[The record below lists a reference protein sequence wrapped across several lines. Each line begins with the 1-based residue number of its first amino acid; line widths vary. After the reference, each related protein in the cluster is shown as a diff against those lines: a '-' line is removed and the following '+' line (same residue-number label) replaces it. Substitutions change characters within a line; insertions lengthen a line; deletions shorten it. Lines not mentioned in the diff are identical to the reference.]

1 MAHKEIKVSE
11 YYSKLIANLPTRPN
25 ASPGDFS
32 GGGLSAI
39 QLKQAFDAVPLF
51 IIDRLNGLIQY
62 INEISDEGLSAYIL
76 EAIKSNIADSVDTG
90 ISLNIQTLSD
100 LFDAIKSGDLSKVLT
115 VESRGESLDAVVTS
129 LFSGIT
135 ETIDKEIEAAK
146 ASGKFDLV
154 SVTHEWYGSVLAL
167 TSASG
172 TTYTDLRGP
181 QGPQGEGFKI
191 SRTYSSIA
199 AMNNGF
205 SHDDVPENGFVIIN
219 TGFVNDEDNAKLFI
233 KGKTQYNYLTD
244 LSGAQGIKGERGDPG
259 RGIVSITLEKEDG
272 KQKQYKVT
280 YTEGPPYYFIVTNG
294 SDGVSA
300 THSWNGTTLTV
311 TSASGTSSRDLKGE
325 KGDKGDPGERGEGFR
340 IQETYK
346 SFSDMEAASLTDG
359 VPAGGFVLISTD
371 DVEDPDNAKLY
382 VKTSTGAYKFLTD
395 LSGAQGIQ
403 GVGIDRIEA
412 LDGDP
417 PEDQYRIHFTN
428 GKYFDYSIKHGESI
442 RVSETTE
449 STESGGK
456 NVVEF
461 SDGKKI
467 TIRNG
472 RDGRNGIDG
481 DSLTITKIEQ
491 SDKAGGVSVITF
503 SDAGKKLEI
512 KNGYNGEDGSSVGID
527 IITTSDEDGGINAVT
542 FTDSSMLQ
550 IRNGSKGSSV
560 EVDYINESNESGGK
574 NIVGLKDKNG
584 NHELQVSNGKD
595 GSSVVVDYINE
606 SNESDGSNIVVL
618 RDKYGEHE
626 LIIRNGKQ
634 GGRGPVGPSGPQGP
648 QGEGFKVSR
657 TFVSLDDMFA
667 SYGHDDEVPDY
678 GFVLIQSPRGA
689 EDPDNAKLYVK
700 NPELGYVYLTDL
712 SGAQGIKGDT
722 GNGIKSIYET
732 GDDGPGK
739 HYLYIEYTN
748 GGGEYFE
755 IFDGPQ
761 GPQGSPGKDGSS
773 VVVYEV
779 TENSESGGY
788 NTVVLQDKNGN
799 HELYVR
805 NGKDGARGDKGEK
818 GRGISQ
824 IYDSTN
830 TEGQHYITIVYTDGE
845 SAQFELPEGKDGER
859 GPAGPAGPAGPT
871 GPQGPGKFNVE
882 LGTTTFADIVEAY
895 QENNVVTLDYG
906 GIIMPLVAVSV
917 EDKVCLFLV
926 SEPGAALGVMIDAY
940 GNVEEINIPYVM
952 AEDLAAHAKN
962 EHDAKHLT
970 EYQLGIVA
978 ELPKI
983 VQDDVD
989 KWDFAYDAV
998 GNKLD
1003 KSARGAAN
1011 GVASLDSSGKVPP
1024 SQLPSYV
1031 DDVLEYSEKTSFP
1044 GTGVS
1049 GKIYVDQSDNKTYR
1063 WGGSAYVEIS
1073 ASLALGEN
1081 ESTAYPGNL
1090 GKDAHD
1096 LASAANAAL
1105 ANKVDKETGKGL
1117 STNDYTTAEK
1127 NKLAGIAEGAEA
1139 NVQSDWNATSGDAF
1153 IRNKPTIPTKTSQ
1166 LTNDSGFRTT
1176 DANTEY
1182 SFTAT
1187 SNALEFNVQGSDDI
1201 DNKQTVTLKKPSYNL
1216 GEITD
1221 TNSYVRMTAAERTK
1235 LSGIAEN
1242 ANNYSHPS
1250 THDASMITGLA
1261 TVAKSGEYSDLKNPP
1276 IDIEGR
1282 EAGDHAVINAPY
1294 AVLKNGSTEKLLAT
1308 TDQIPEAVTVDSA
1321 LSSTS
1326 TNPVQN
1332 KVINAALAEKSDS
1345 HNHPYLPLSGGTL
1358 DTNAKIKLSTYG
1370 TRFLTLSGN
1379 SIDADMSNETGG
1391 WAGNF
1396 ASVKAPGGATTTM
1409 LGWYG
1414 GASGL
1419 THIFMGG
1426 SYSDP
1431 AMKMTP
1437 AGQFTF
1443 KNVPKVGSKD
1453 IATTDQIPSVA
1464 GLASTSYVDQ
1474 KVAGIVDSSPEAL
1487 NTLNELA
1494 AALGDDPNFAT
1505 TVSTNIGKKVD
1516 KTTTVNGHALSGNVT
1531 VSKSDVGLGNVANE
1545 RQYSA
1550 NNPPPYPVT
1559 SVAGRT
1565 GAVTLKYSDLS
1576 DAPVSVVEEGGNDVA
1591 VIGAPYAKLNDG
1603 NFLVTEDGVKDEVES
1618 IAALKSEG
1626 IFYIEGTGSTVGKWF
1641 GASTRFTAPYDG
1653 LAIRYKIPV
1662 NGSTTTTLN
1671 INDTGDVDVYRFNDT
1686 KLTTHFEAGMIV
1698 NLIYH
1703 ENYQG
1708 EGTSRWMCSDYDSN
1722 TNTYLRVY
1730 RRTNTTSNQSTY
1742 GKDFPLLVSN
1752 TEASKIGTAGSNNTY
1767 AAVYGVMWDDTAKVP
1782 TLNPVTGEMKAVKF
1796 TGTFNGNA
1804 TSATSATKATQDAS
1818 GNVITSTYAKKSEL
1832 PTSTEKD
1839 NWDSAVDN
1847 ASAALTKAEAALTK
1861 ANNALPKAGGT
1872 MDASAAIKW
1881 PTKNSLNP
1889 FVGYCTASSDGTFL
1903 IGSLEGTVWNT
1914 GLAIGGSSKNLLWK
1928 GAKVAV
1934 ATDIGNGTLTIK
1946 KNGIQAG
1953 TFSANQ
1959 SSNVTINIDAPISLD
1974 QTGENDTAVIG
1985 ADYARLSN
1993 GARLVDGNE
2002 FDDYVESQTPRAV
2015 IENKGFIL
2023 VEKASAPT
2031 GFTISNGTTAAGT
2044 LSLRIEEDEYDSSFC
2059 NAYAMQLDVN
2069 GNEFTAWSSTSG
2081 DPPHV
2086 NWIKQNAKYAGKY
2099 NLRFN
2104 FSQKGT
2110 ISNDLNRVNE
2120 ILIYVNGTITEI
2132 HTCSIGTN
2140 FTSTAINVSAG
2151 AEIKCVFYASING
2164 NHTMSDDYSVTL
2176 SNICFSCEK
2185 AAQSVTNNSTLRPSY
2200 ARAVI
2205 AATSTTQTVRA
2216 SYYESLNATLEKFR
2230 QAIIALGGTV

>member
-39 QLKQAFDAVPLF
+39 QLKQAFDAVPIF

-199 AMNNGF
+199 AMQNGF
-205 SHDDVPENGFVIIN
+205 SSDDVPENGFVIIN

-244 LSGAQGIKGERGDPG
+244 LSGAQGIKGEKGDPG
-259 RGIVSITLEKEDG
+259 KGIVSIALVKEAG
-272 KQKQYKVT
+272 RQKQYKVT
-280 YTEGPPYYFIVTNG
+280 YTEGQPYFFIVTDG
-294 SDGVSA
+294 ADGVSA
-300 THSWNGTTLTV
+300 THSWDGTTLTV
-311 TSASGTSSRDLKGE
+311 TSASGTSSRDLRGE
-325 KGDKGDPGERGEGFR
+325 RGEKGDPGERGEGFR

-346 SFSDMEAASLTDG
+346 SVSDMEAASLTDG
-359 VPAGGFVLISTD
+359 VPVGGFVLISTD
-371 DVEDPDNAKLY
+371 DVEDPNNAKLY
-382 VKTSTGAYKFLTD
+382 VKASTGAYQFLTD

-403 GVGIDRIEA
+403 GVGIDRIVK

-417 PEDQYRIHFTN
+417 PEDQYRIIFTN
-428 GKYFDYSIKHGESI
+428 DKYFDYSIKHGESI

-456 NVVEF
+456 NVVKF
-461 SDGKKI
+461 SDEKTI

-472 RDGRNGIDG
+472 RDGRDGIDG

-491 SDKAGGVSVITF
+491 SDEAGGVSTITF
-503 SDAGKKLEI
+503 SDAGKTLKI

-527 IITTSDEDGGINAVT
+527 IITTSDEDGGINSVT
-542 FTDSSMLQ
+542 FTDGKTLE

-560 EVDYINESNESGGK
+560 EVDSINETAESGGE
-574 NIVGLKDKNG
+574 NIVVLKDKNG
-584 NHELQVSNGKD
+584 NHELHVRNGKD
-595 GSSVVVDYINE
+595 GASITIDNTSSDENGTTVHF
-606 SNESDGSNIVVL
+606 SDNNSVFIQRG
-618 RDKYGEHE
+618 KE
-626 LIIRNGKQ
+626 GKQ
-634 GGRGPVGPSGPQGP
+634 GPSGPQGP
-648 QGEGFKVSR
+648 QGEGFKISR
-657 TFVSLDDMFA
+657 TFVSLDDMFS
-667 SYGHDDEVPDY
+667 SYGPDDEVPDY

-722 GNGIKSIYET
+722 GNGIKRIYET
-732 GDDGPGK
+732 GDDGGGT
-739 HYLYIEYTN
+739 HYLYVEYTN
-748 GGGEYFE
+748 GGGAEFE
-755 IFDGPQ
+755 LFDGPQ
-761 GPQGSPGKDGSS
+761 GPQGSPGKDGKDGTSVTVQSVDYDDDGAVVTFSDNTQLSVSNGKDGGQGPRGERGEDGTSVKISEIHEYDDRVDVFFDDDKGSLISIKHGKAGSPGKDGTSVSVSSVTTSTEDGGKNVVTFTDRSTLEIRNGSKGSPGKDGNPGKDGSS

-779 TENSESGGY
+779 EQNSESGGY
-788 NTVVLQDKNGN
+788 NTVVFQDKNGN
-799 HELYVR
+799 HELQVR
-805 NGKDGARGDKGEK
+805 NGKDGGQGPKGNDGED
-818 GRGISQ
+818 GTSVSV
-824 IYDSTN
+824 D
-830 TEGQHYITIVYTDGE
+830 ETIDDGSGVSVWFTDGKN
-845 SAQFELPEGKDGER
+845 FYIKHGRDGKDGEK
-859 GPAGPAGPAGPT
+859 GDT

-895 QENNVVTLDYG
+895 QENKVVEIDYG
-906 GIIMPLVAVSV
+906 GIIMPLVMVSV
-917 EDKVCLFLV
+917 EDKICLFLV
-926 SEPGAALGVMIDAY
+926 SEPGAAIGVMIDAY
-940 GNVEEINIPYVM
+940 GNTEEVNIPYVM
-952 AEDLAAHAKN
+952 AEDLLSHAAN
-962 EHDAKHLT
+962 EGDAKHLT
-970 EYQLGIVA
+970 EDQLGIVA
-978 ELPKI
+978 SLPKI
-983 VQDDVD
+983 VQNDVD
-989 KWDFAYDAV
+989 KWDSAYDAV
-998 GNKLD
+998 GDKLD

-1011 GVASLDSSGKVPP
+1011 GVASLDSSGKVPS
-1024 SQLPSYV
+1024 SQLPS
-1031 DDVLEYSEKTSFP
+1031 
-1044 GTGVS
+1044 
-1049 GKIYVDQSDNKTYR
+1049 
-1063 WGGSAYVEIS
+1063 
-1073 ASLALGEN
+1073 
-1081 ESTAYPGNL
+1081 
-1090 GKDAHD
+1090 
-1096 LASAANAAL
+1096 
-1105 ANKVDKETGKGL
+1105 
-1117 STNDYTTAEK
+1117 
-1127 NKLAGIAEGAEA
+1127 
-1139 NVQSDWNATSGDAF
+1139 
-1153 IRNKPTIPTKTSQ
+1153 
-1166 LTNDSGFRTT
+1166 
-1176 DANTEY
+1176 
-1182 SFTAT
+1182 
-1187 SNALEFNVQGSDDI
+1187 
-1201 DNKQTVTLKKPSYNL
+1201 
-1216 GEITD
+1216 
-1221 TNSYVRMTAAERTK
+1221 
-1235 LSGIAEN
+1235 
-1242 ANNYSHPS
+1242 
-1250 THDASMITGLA
+1250 
-1261 TVAKSGEYSDLKNPP
+1261 
-1276 IDIEGR
+1276 
-1282 EAGDHAVINAPY
+1282 
-1294 AVLKNGSTEKLLAT
+1294 
-1308 TDQIPEAVTVDSA
+1308 
-1321 LSSTS
+1321 
-1326 TNPVQN
+1326 
-1332 KVINAALAEKSDS
+1332 
-1345 HNHPYLPLSGGTL
+1345 YLPLSGGTL
-1358 DTNAKIKLSTYG
+1358 NTNAKIKLSTYG

-1396 ASVKAPGGATTTM
+1396 ASVKAPGGTTTTM

-1443 KNVPKVGSKD
+1443 KNAPKVGLKE
-1453 IATTDQIPSVA
+1453 IATTDQIPTATSELTADRLVGDA
-1464 GLASTSYVDQ
+1464 GGEIEFDEYGEGYSLIDIKANDVRANGKEIATEEYVDQ

-1505 TVSTNIGKKVD
+1505 TVANDIGKKVD

-1576 DAPVSVVEEGGNDVA
+1576 GVPVSVVEEGGNDVA
-1591 VIGAPYAKLNDG
+1591 VIGAPYAKLSNG

-1618 IAALKSEG
+1618 VAALKSEG
-1626 IFYIEGTGSTVGKWF
+1626 IFYIEGTGSTVGEWL
-1641 GASTRFTAPYDG
+1641 GTSTRFTEPYDG

-1662 NGSTTTTLN
+1662 AGSTTTTLN
-1671 INDTGDVDVYRFNDT
+1671 INNKGEVTVYRFNDT

-1703 ENYQG
+1703 ADYQG
-1708 EGTSRWMCSDYDSN
+1708 EGTPRWMCSDYDSN

-1730 RRTNTTSNQSTY
+1730 RRTNTTSNQTTY

-1752 TEASKIGTAGSNNTY
+1752 SEASKIGTAGSNNTY
-1767 AAVYGVMWDDTAKVP
+1767 TAVYGVMWDDTSKVP
-1782 TLNPVTGEMKAVKF
+1782 TLNPVTGELKAVKF

-1818 GNVITSTYAKKSEL
+1818 GNVITSTYAKKTEL
-1832 PTSTEKD
+1832 PSTTQMD
-1839 NWDSAVDN
+1839 NWDSAYSD
-1847 ASAALTKAEAALTK
+1847 ASAALTKANA
-1861 ANNALPKAGGT
+1861 ALPKAGGT
-1872 MDASAAIKW
+1872 MTSTAAIKW

-1889 FVGYCTASSDGTFL
+1889 FIGYCTASSDGTFL
-1903 IGSLEGTVWNT
+1903 IGSLEGTKWDT

-1928 GAKVAV
+1928 GKQVAV
-1934 ATDIGNGTLTIK
+1934 KTDIPSVYNGTLTIK
-1946 KNGIQAG
+1946 RNGTQIG

-1959 SSNVTINIDAPISLD
+1959 SGAASVNISVPINLETDAAS
-1974 QTGENDTAVIG
+1974 QNEVAVIG
-1985 ADYARLSN
+1985 AEYARLSN
-1993 GARLVDGNE
+1993 GNRLVDGQE
-2002 FDDYVESQTPRAV
+2002 FDDYVEAQTPRAV
-2015 IENKGFIL
+2015 IENKGFVI
-2023 VEKASAPT
+2023 VEKANAPT
-2031 GFTISNGTTAAGT
+2031 GFTISDGSTGSSAM
-2044 LSLRIEEDEYDSSFC
+2044 SLRVEEDEHDSSKMKGM
-2059 NAYAMQLDVN
+2059 NAVNVEVN
-2069 GNEFTAWSSTSG
+2069 GNSATVVPSG
-2081 DPPHV
+2081 GASYMAIVDQTVKKSGTYH
-2086 NWIKQNAKYAGKY
+2086 IRLSFAYT
-2099 NLRFN
+2099 
-2104 FSQKGT
+2104 GT
-2110 ISNDLNRVNE
+2110 ITSTRPNE
-2120 ILIYVNGTITEI
+2120 VLVYVNGSLATLTAL
-2132 HTCSIGTN
+2132 TN
-2140 FTSTAINVSAG
+2140 GASADIVVSNVSAG
-2151 AEIKCVFYASING
+2151 ATILANFYC
-2164 NHTMSDDYSVTL
+2164 SVSSATFSNYVATV
-2176 SNICFSCEK
+2176 SNICLSREET
-2185 AAQSVTNNSTLRPSY
+2185 AQSVANNSKLATTY
-2200 ARAVI
+2200 ARTIV
-2205 AATSTTQTVRA
+2205 AATSTTQNLRA